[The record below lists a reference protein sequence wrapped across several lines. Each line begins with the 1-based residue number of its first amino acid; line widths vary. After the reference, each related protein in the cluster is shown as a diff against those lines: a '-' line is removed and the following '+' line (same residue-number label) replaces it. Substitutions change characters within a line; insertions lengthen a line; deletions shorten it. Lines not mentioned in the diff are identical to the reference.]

1 MTGARHPYSMSD
13 TGCERITDA
22 GVVAVLR
29 GLDHRTIT
37 DVAEA
42 IVAGGV
48 DAVEVTMDSEDGL
61 AMLDALLADLSD
73 DVAVGVGTVLDAGTA
88 TAAIDAGAEFVVA
101 PTFDPE
107 TVAVCDRRGVP
118 VAPGV
123 ATPTE
128 AHEAMA
134 AGADLVKLFPAAP
147 LGPDY
152 LASIRGPLGHLPVM
166 PTGGI
171 GPDNAGD
178 FFDAGACAVG
188 VGSALVDDAAI
199 ERGDYDAITETAEE
213 LVEIAAT
220 HRD

>member
-1 MTGARHPYSMSD
+1 MSD
-13 TGCERITDA
+13 TGCGRITEA

-29 GLDHRTIT
+29 GLDRDTIT
-37 DVAEA
+37 PVASA

-48 DAVEVTMDSEDGL
+48 DAVEVTMDSDDGI
-61 AMLDALLADLSD
+61 AMLEALRADLSG
-73 DVAVGVGTVLDAGTA
+73 DVAVGVGTVLDEATA

-101 PTFDPE
+101 PTFDPD
-107 TVAVCDRRGVP
+107 TVATCDERGVP

-128 AHEAMA
+128 AHEAMQ

-152 LASIRGPLGHLPVM
+152 LASIRGPLGDLPVM

-188 VGSALVDDAAI
+188 VGSALVDDDAI
-199 ERGDYDAITETAEE
+199 KRGDYDAITETAEE
-213 LVEIAAT
+213 LVEIATA